1 MSEWWTYRL
10 SSFLLFSPRTYF
22 RLHELF
28 NADIWPLQ
36 LVALVLGM
44 AIVVLATTTPRSSS
58 SRAIALILAVGWL
71 FVAWAWELRRYAT
84 INWAAIYF
92 AAAFALQA
100 IVLIGAAL
108 VGKLSLAGPRTSRT
122 YIGLAMVLFAVLV
135 QPFIGVLAGRTLW
148 QSQFFGV
155 APDPTVVAT
164 LGVLIAAQRS
174 SWILWVVPI
183 AWCAISGAFAT
194 MMKLPDAL
202 VMPVAA
208 VMALV
213 IGIAVQRT
221 RPARASA

>member
-36 LVALVLGM
+36 LVAFVLGIG
-44 AIVVLATTTPRSSS
+44 IVALAATTVRRSSS
-58 SRAIALILAVGWL
+58 GVIALLLAACWL

-100 IVLIGAAL
+100 ILLVGAAF
-108 VGKLSLAGPRTSRT
+108 VGNLSLAGPRTSRT
-122 YIGLAMVLFAVLV
+122 RIGVVVMLFAVLV
-135 QPFIGVLAGRTLW
+135 QPFVGVLAGRTFW

-164 LGVLIAAQRS
+164 LGALIAAQRS

-183 AWCAISGAFAT
+183 AWCAISGAFAS

-208 VMALV
+208 VIALV
-213 IGIAVQRT
+213 IGIAAR
-221 RPARASA
+221 RPRIARAGA

>member
-10 SSFLLFSPRTYF
+10 GSFLLFSPRTYF

-36 LVALVLGM
+36 LVALVLGI
-44 AIVVLATTTPRSSS
+44 AIVALAATTTRPAA
-58 SRAIALILAVGWL
+58 SRVIALLLAVCWL
-71 FVAWAWELRRYAT
+71 FVAWAYQLRRYAT
-84 INWAAIYF
+84 INWAAIYY

-100 IVLIGAAL
+100 ILLVGAAF
-108 VGKLSLAGPRTSRT
+108 VGKLSLAGPRTSKTR
-122 YIGLAMVLFAVLV
+122 IGVVVMLLAVLV

-164 LGVLIAAQRS
+164 LGVLIAAHRS

-183 AWCAISGAFAT
+183 GWCAISGAFAS

-208 VMALV
+208 GMALV
-213 IGIAVQRT
+213 IGIAAR
-221 RPARASA
+221 RPRSARASA

>member
-71 FVAWAWELRRYAT
+71 FVASAWELRRYAT

-92 AAAFALQA
+92 AAAFALQT

-174 SWILWVVPI
+174 SWILWVVPV

-213 IGIAVQRT
+213 IGIAVQRP